1 MSKPPDLLPFGGD
14 WMEYED
20 KIYAA
25 FLDSFVNPDIRFNGW
40 RVSAQYRPETNGKGF
55 SFWHAISE
63 APNNSNR
70 NEEDR
75 VPNIRRCERIR
86 WICWAIENAGNDGF
100 LWWENQRRNNTH
112 VVIWAREHDFAV
124 VLAKRRDYYVLK
136 TAYAEIKPHRRKS
149 FESEHAAFWKS
160 QKG

>member
-1 MSKPPDLLPFGGD
+1 MIEPPDLMPFGGD
-14 WMEYED
+14 WKEYED
-20 KIYAA
+20 KIYAV
-25 FLDSFVNPDIRFNGW
+25 FLDSFVSPDIRFNGW
-40 RVSAQYRPETNGKGF
+40 PVNAQYRPETNGKGF
-55 SFWHAISE
+55 SFWHTISE
-63 APNNSNR
+63 APNISNR

-86 WICWAIENAGNDGF
+86 WICWVIKNAGNDGF

-124 VLAKRRDYYVLK
+124 VLAKRRNYYVLK
-136 TAYAEIKPHRRKS
+136 TAYAEIRPHRRTS
-149 FESEHAAFWKS
+149 FESEHTAFWKD